1 MNFIEELKWRG
12 LFHQE
17 IPGTEELLNKG
28 DVVRGYIGFDPTA
41 PSLGIGNLVQIII
54 LKHFQRAGHQP
65 IAVLGGATGMVG
77 DPSGK
82 SAERNLQTVD
92 QLNTNKA
99 NVEAQLRH
107 FLDFDA
113 EKNPTILVD
122 NYDFY
127 KDMNVLTFLRD
138 VGKHL
143 TVNYMLAKDA
153 VKSRMETGISYTEF
167 SYQLLQA
174 YDFVQLYKQYN
185 CLLQLGGSDQW
196 GNLVSGVELIRR
208 MEGGEVYA
216 ATTPLVTKTD
226 GTKFGKSEKGNI
238 FLSADMTSP
247 YQFYQFWLNVSDADA
262 EKFIKIFTF
271 LDRPTIESLIE
282 EHRQDPGRN
291 NLQKCLAAEVTRMV
305 HGELELEKAIYTSG
319 ILFMNDPLE
328 TLQSL
333 SKEDLLSLFDEDKQF
348 IFSKDALAEDLSLV
362 DFLSDSAVFSS
373 KSEVRRAIK
382 GNALAVN
389 GKKITDEKAT
399 ISPADLNNDT
409 WVWVQNGRKK
419 HLLVLTKKTNPQ
431 ILAWAENLI
440 GKDREHRVKIIDDI
454 RNQIHSVSYKEL
466 IETYKISGKS
476 KKGIAKYIRLV
487 CTAGIYSLTT
497 SMKNDEN
504 GEDLLHFTMEAL
516 KDPSSLVRYR
526 AIELV
531 QGNSLGQ
538 ILLKMS
544 ETDESAAVQELAKS
558 KL

>member
-17 IPGTEELLNKG
+17 IPGTEDLLNKG
-28 DVVRGYIGFDPTA
+28 EIVKGYIGFDPTA
-41 PSLGIGNLVQIII
+41 PSLGIGNMVQIII

-113 EKNPTILVD
+113 EKNPAILVD

-143 TVNYMLAKDA
+143 TVNYMMAKDS

-174 YDFVQLYKQYN
+174 YDFVQLYKQHN

-196 GNLVSGVELIRR
+196 GNLISGVELIRR

-216 ATTPLVTKTD
+216 VTSPLVTKTD
-226 GTKFGKSEKGNI
+226 GTKFGKTEKGNV

-247 YQFYQFWLNVSDADA
+247 YSFYQFWLNVSDEDA

-291 NLQKCLAAEVTRMV
+291 ILQKRLAEEVTIMV
-305 HGELELEKAIYTSG
+305 HSKEDLDTAMKASG
-319 ILFMNDPLE
+319 ILFGKGTKE

-333 SKEDLLSLFDEDKQF
+333 SRQDLLSVFDGLPQF
-348 IFSKDALAEDLSLV
+348 NIAQSQLTDEMGLI
-362 DFLSDSAVFSS
+362 DFLTDVTGVFAS

-382 GNALAVN
+382 GNALSIN
-389 GKKITDEKAT
+389 SEKITDESAT
-399 ISPADLNNDT
+399 ISTNDLINGGLA
-409 WVWVQNGRKK
+409 WVQNGRKNNY
-419 HLLVLTKKTNPQ
+419 LVLV
-431 ILAWAENLI
+431 
-440 GKDREHRVKIIDDI
+440 G
-454 RNQIHSVSYKEL
+454 
-466 IETYKISGKS
+466 
-476 KKGIAKYIRLV
+476 
-487 CTAGIYSLTT
+487 
-497 SMKNDEN
+497 
-504 GEDLLHFTMEAL
+504 
-516 KDPSSLVRYR
+516 
-526 AIELV
+526 
-531 QGNSLGQ
+531 
-538 ILLKMS
+538 
-544 ETDESAAVQELAKS
+544 
-558 KL
+558 

>member
-17 IPGTEELLNKG
+17 IPGTEDLLLKG
-28 DVVRGYIGFDPTA
+28 NIVKGYIGFDPTA

-82 SAERNLQTVD
+82 SDERNLQSVD
-92 QLNTNKA
+92 QLNINKA
-99 NVEAQLRH
+99 NVEAQLRR
-107 FLDFDA
+107 FLDFSA

-174 YDFVQLYKQYN
+174 YDFVQLYKQHN

-196 GNLVSGVELIRR
+196 GNLVSGVELIRK
-208 MEGGEVYA
+208 MEGGEVFA
-216 ATTPLVTKTD
+216 VTSPLVTKTD

-238 FLSADMTSP
+238 YLSPEMTSP
-247 YQFYQFWLNVSDADA
+247 YSFYQFWLNVSDDDA

-271 LDRPTIESLIE
+271 LDKPTIEALIE
-282 EHRQDPGRN
+282 AHRQDPGRRT
-291 NLQKCLAAEVTRMV
+291 LQKRLAEEITVMV
-305 HGELELEKAIYTSG
+305 HSQEDLDTAIKASG
-319 ILFMNDPLE
+319 ILFGKGTKE

-333 SKEDLLSLFDEDKQF
+333 SHGNLLSVFEGVPQFNIDKGKLTES
-348 IFSKDALAEDLSLV
+348 ISV
-362 DFLSDSAVFSS
+362 IDFLSDVTGIFAS

-382 GNALAVN
+382 GNALSIN
-389 GKKITDEKAT
+389 SEKITDEAST
-399 ISPADLNNDT
+399 ISSADLINGSL
-409 WVWVQNGRKK
+409 VWAQNGKK
-419 HLLVLTKKTNPQ
+419 NNYLVLV
-431 ILAWAENLI
+431 
-440 GKDREHRVKIIDDI
+440 G
-454 RNQIHSVSYKEL
+454 
-466 IETYKISGKS
+466 
-476 KKGIAKYIRLV
+476 
-487 CTAGIYSLTT
+487 
-497 SMKNDEN
+497 
-504 GEDLLHFTMEAL
+504 
-516 KDPSSLVRYR
+516 
-526 AIELV
+526 
-531 QGNSLGQ
+531 
-538 ILLKMS
+538 
-544 ETDESAAVQELAKS
+544 
-558 KL
+558 